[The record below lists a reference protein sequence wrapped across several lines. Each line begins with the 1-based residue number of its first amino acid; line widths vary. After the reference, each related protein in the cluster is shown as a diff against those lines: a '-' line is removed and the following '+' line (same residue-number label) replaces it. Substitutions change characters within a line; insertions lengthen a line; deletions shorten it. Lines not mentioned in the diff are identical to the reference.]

1 MRRLFIAAALS
12 TVAAL
17 AAPVLAQD
25 VSPTINR
32 LIDEGV
38 NHSQVMTIAE
48 HLSDQIGPRLTG
60 SPAAHRAEAWTQEQ
74 YRAWGLKNVHK
85 EAFPFGRGWWIEHA
99 SARMIAPRPVDLVAI
114 PIAWTPSTNGP
125 VTAPVV
131 LAPIKTAAEFAKWK
145 GKLAGKIV
153 LTSAPDTGSEPSEA
167 AFRRLDAAE
176 IGKLDTYQMP
186 RDSNLSG
193 ALKRLSFAH
202 DLAEFLKSEGAVA
215 YVTESRSDG
224 KLIHGEGYQYEAGDS
239 PALPGFE
246 LAAEDYR
253 RLARLSIAG
262 VQPTLELNSVTHYD
276 DSDPN
281 AYNVIAE
288 IPGADPRAGYVM
300 AGAHLD
306 SWTAGDGATDNG
318 AGSAMVMEAARIIA
332 ATGIRPRRT
341 IRFALWEGEEQG
353 LLGSIAWTEAH
364 LATRGDANEGKKTG
378 FARYLG
384 WGQDW
389 PVTPRAGWG
398 ELAAYFNIDN
408 GSGKLRGLYAEDN
421 PAVVPIFHQWLAP
434 FAAFGADN
442 VVMRRT
448 GSTDHWSMQQ
458 VGAPGFQFI
467 QDPLDYESR
476 THHTSADTYDHL
488 KADDMRE
495 GATILAALLVDA
507 ADADKPLPRTPIPT
521 KAAKLDPFAYDAG
534 E

>member
-1 MRRLFIAAALS
+1 MRRPLLAAALL
-12 TVAAL
+12 TA
-17 AAPVLAQD
+17 AAPALAQD
-25 VSPTINR
+25 KADQLNR
-32 LIDEGV
+32 IIDQGI
-38 NHSQVMTIAE
+38 NHSQVMATAAY
-48 HLSDQIGPRLTG
+48 LSDRIGPRLTG
-60 SPAAHRAEAWTQEQ
+60 SPAAHAAEAWTQDQ
-74 YRAWGLKNVHK
+74 YRRWNLKNVHK
-85 EAFPFGRGWWIEHA
+85 EPFAFGRGWWIEHA
-99 SARMIAPRPVDLVAI
+99 SARMVGPRPVDLVAI
-114 PIAWTPSTNGP
+114 PIAWTPPTGGP

-131 LAPIKTAAEFAKWK
+131 LAPIKSAADFDKWK
-145 GKLAGKIV
+145 GKLAGRIV
-153 LTSAPDTGSEPSEA
+153 LVSVPDAGSEPDA
-167 AFRRLDAAE
+167 APFRRLDDAA
-176 IGKLDTYQMP
+176 IAKLDTYQLP
-186 RDSNLSG
+186 RDPANM
-193 ALKRLSFAH
+193 AATLKRIGFAKE
-202 DLAEFLKSEGAVA
+202 LGAFLKAEGAVA
-215 YVTESRSDG
+215 YLTQSRSDG
-224 KLIHGEGYQYEAGDS
+224 KLVHGEGYQYETGNS

-253 RLARLSIAG
+253 RLARLTMAG
-262 VQPTLELNSVTHYD
+262 DPPTVELLAQVHYED
-276 DSDPN
+276 ADPN
-281 AYNVIAE
+281 AYNVLAE
-288 IPGADPRAGYVM
+288 IPGMDPHAGYVM

-306 SWTAGDGATDNG
+306 SWVAGDGATDNG

-341 IRFALWEGEEQG
+341 IRFALWQGEEQG

-364 LATRGDANEGKKTG
+364 LATRGDPGAPAKTG

-384 WGQDW
+384 FAQDW
-389 PVTPRAGWG
+389 PVTPKPGWG

-421 PAVVPIFHQWLAP
+421 PAVVPIFKEWLAP
-434 FAAFGADN
+434 FAAFGAGN

-488 KADDMRE
+488 KADDMRQ

-507 ADADKPLPRTPIPT
+507 ANADKPLPRTPLPT
-521 KAAKLDPFAYDAG
+521 KGTKLDPFAYDAG